1 MQTPEPA
8 TAERR
13 LRVLLLHTARHKA
26 SYRYRIAEML
36 PRLERAG
43 IEFVEVEMKGHSLW
57 RKLAVALSARHYD
70 YVWIQKRTLSK
81 PLVALLSLD
90 AKLVYE
96 YDDALYARETS
107 RTTPPKPSQPGS
119 TREIARLRFI
129 LEKSTVVFAG
139 SDELAAYAGQYND
152 NVHLVPTCPPEV
164 TLENSAK
171 ASPELL
177 EGPVTIGWIGTGLNL
192 FYLRSI
198 DEACHAFQREHPE
211 VCFSLMSSEPPEGL
225 TSSWSFE
232 PWSPEAADRWF
243 RSIDVGIMPLIDDTW
258 SRGKCAFKLLQYMSY
273 GKAVIASAVGSNCE
287 AVEHG
292 VNGYLVSSPEEWQ
305 QALVQ
310 SAADHEKRDAM
321 GREGRRI
328 ILERYDLAG
337 VERTILNALGLQ
349 ARA

>member
-1 MQTPEPA
+1 MHTAVSA
-8 TAERR
+8 TVKKR
-13 LRVLLLHTARHKA
+13 LRVLVLPTARRRP
-26 SYRYRIAEML
+26 SYRYRVAQL
-36 PRLERAG
+36 VPGLERAG
-43 IEFVEVEMKGHSLW
+43 IDFVQVDMKGKSLW
-57 RKLAVALSARHYD
+57 GQFAVALTARHYD
-70 YVWIQKRTLSK
+70 YVWIQKRTLAK
-81 PLVALLSLD
+81 PVVALLSL
-90 AKLVYE
+90 ATRIVYD
-96 YDDALYARETS
+96 YDDALYARETF
-107 RTTPPKPSQPGS
+107 RVEALKPSQPGAP
-119 TREIARLRFI
+119 RQIARLRFI
-129 LEKSTVVFAG
+129 LEKASVVFAG
-139 SDELAAYAGQYND
+139 TSELATYARTYND
-152 NVHLVPTCPPEV
+152 HVHVVPTCPPEV
-164 TLENSAK
+164 FLDE
-171 ASPELL
+171 SPVEFPGRI
-177 EGPVTIGWIGTGLNL
+177 EGPATIGWIGTEENL